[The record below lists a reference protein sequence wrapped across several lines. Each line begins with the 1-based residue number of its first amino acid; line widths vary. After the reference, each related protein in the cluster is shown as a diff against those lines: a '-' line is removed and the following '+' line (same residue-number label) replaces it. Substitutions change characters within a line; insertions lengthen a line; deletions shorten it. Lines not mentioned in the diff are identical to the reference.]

1 MKVLKKFRAIIITC
15 ILGMMIALCS
25 CSGCVLAKSSS
36 DEKLDNGE
44 AYIATKHLR
53 ISIMFGYNG
62 YAKYGDEMP
71 VRAEIHNKS
80 SESYEGILR
89 IVFRNNEKRPMIQKR
104 FFAKKESKVKL
115 NFNIPVMFLSEKY
128 SVVICDAQGND
139 VSYRDVELNIPDI
152 NSYIY
157 TGILSDT
164 PSKLKYI
171 GNIFTEEKSSSS
183 VNAITGRS
191 FDIKEKDLKSYEKI
205 SALDLIVMEN
215 YDVTRLSDSM
225 ISNIRKW
232 ISNGGTVL
240 IGSENSKSTKVIIDK
255 LLGDSKENN
264 NSNIEIENST
274 EQNFIKLDIGKGNI
288 LLSDFSL
295 NIPKETWT
303 TYGYNIIN
311 EVKENLSEVKKFNL
325 INGYFSM
332 QTGDSAFDYRFD
344 ALKIN
349 PYDRLPNL
357 KLYGI
362 LLVIYIVIVG
372 PVMFIWYKKKG
383 KTVKLWIMV
392 PALALVFSFIIYA
405 LGTATRIQEPFIN
418 YLSQIQLDDSE
429 GRHDADTLF
438 SITNVTNEKYN
449 VPIKSKCSIYP
460 VNLNVY
466 YDTPGKY
473 KKGFDYGVDCT
484 NDKNE
489 LMINRMSG
497 FERAGFLS
505 KHGTDINGNVDIDI
519 MKDDKK
525 IYGSITNRLSCD
537 LKNCVIYYSGNL
549 VKVGD
554 MKAGETVSIDKK
566 YSKFYMAE
574 EYDFDIEK
582 QIYAAMGL
590 KLYDTSLE
598 SSKRRKCGL
607 LEAYLSE
614 NEQDTP
620 FLYGYI
626 EDAKKGFSDM
636 TEFDS
641 YGETGVC
648 KQFDIKEKET
658 YWQEGI

>member
-1 MKVLKKFRAIIITC
+1 MKVLKKVRAIIIKC
-15 ILGMMIALCS
+15 IFGMMIALCL
-25 CSGCVLAKSSS
+25 CSRCVLAQSSS
-36 DEKLDNGE
+36 GEKLSNGK
-44 AYIATKHLR
+44 AYIATKHLK
-53 ISIMFGYNG
+53 ISVMFGYNG
-62 YAKYGDEMP
+62 YAKYGNAMP
-71 VRAEIHNKS
+71 VRAEIHNNS

-104 FFAKKESKVKL
+104 FSVKKESKVKL
-115 NFNIPVMFLSEKY
+115 TFNIPIMFLSEKY

-139 VSYRDVELNIPDI
+139 ISYRDVELNTPDM

-171 GNIFTEEKSSSS
+171 GNIFTEEESSSS
-183 VNAITGRS
+183 INAVTGRS
-191 FDIKEKDLKSYEKI
+191 FNIKEKDLKSYEKI

-215 YDVTRLSDSM
+215 YNVTRLSDSM

-240 IGSENSKSTKVIIDK
+240 IGCDNSKSTKVILDK
-255 LLGDSKENN
+255 LLEDSKENN
-264 NSNIEIENST
+264 SSTIEIENSV
-274 EQNFIKLDIGKGNI
+274 EQNFIKLDVGKGNI
-288 LLSDFSL
+288 LLSNFSL
-295 NIPKETWT
+295 NIQKEIWS
-303 TYGYNIIN
+303 TYGYNIMC
-311 EVKENLSEVKKFNL
+311 EVKENLSEVKKSNL
-325 INGYFSM
+325 INGDFSM
-332 QTGDSAFDYRFD
+332 QTGDSAVDYRFD

-362 LLVIYIVIVG
+362 ILAIYVALAG
-372 PVMFIWYKKKG
+372 PVMFVWYKKKG

-392 PALALVFSFIIYA
+392 PALAFVFSFIIYA
-405 LGTATRIQEPFIN
+405 LGTTTRIQEPFIN
-418 YLSQIQLDDSE
+418 YLSQIRLDDSE
-429 GRHDADTLF
+429 EKHEADTLF
-438 SITNVTNEKYN
+438 SITNVTNEKYK
-449 VPIKSKCSIYP
+449 VPIKSKCSIFP
-460 VNLNVY
+460 VNLSVY

-505 KHGTDINGNVDIDI
+505 KHETDINGNVDIDI

-549 VKVGD
+549 VKIGD
-554 MKAGETVSIDKK
+554 IKSGETVSIDKK
-566 YSKFYMAE
+566 FTKFYMTE

-582 QIYAAMGL
+582 EIYDAMGL

-598 SSKRRKCGL
+598 CSKRRKCGL

-614 NEQDTP
+614 NVKDTP

-636 TEFDS
+636 TEYDS

-648 KQFDIKEKET
+648 KQFDIKET